1 MEIDQH
7 DSERKS
13 NPRALPPRVLSR
25 HRHVRLRQNTP
36 RREFG
41 AKLIEPNDIETVFVC
56 LAGGGCRT
64 LQAVLDAEVDR

>member
-1 MEIDQH
+1 MQILHD

-25 HRHVRLRQNTP
+25 HRYVRLRQNSP
-36 RREFG
+36 RREFR
-41 AKLIEPNDIETVFVC
+41 AQLIEPNDIETVFVG